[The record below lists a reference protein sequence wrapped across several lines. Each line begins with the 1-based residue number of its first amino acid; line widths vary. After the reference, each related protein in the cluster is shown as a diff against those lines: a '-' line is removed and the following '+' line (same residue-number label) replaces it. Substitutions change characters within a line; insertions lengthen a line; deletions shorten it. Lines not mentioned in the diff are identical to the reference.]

1 MIKILIYKE
10 WAEVFKNRLVLFTV
24 IFLPLLL
31 GVLPLIILGTM
42 GDVVSMDGTLND
54 VPPSALALCAPTLSS
69 GECLQVYLLSQF
81 VLMFMLIPL
90 IVPVS
95 IAAYSIVG
103 EKRARSLEPL
113 LATPITT
120 WELIFAKALAAV
132 IPAVLASWLA
142 FALFAVGGAL
152 LAASPAVVKAFLH
165 PLWLLGVIVG
175 GPLLALLSVSIAL
188 MVSSRVND
196 PRVAEQLTGVVAI
209 PILMLVFG
217 QMTGFLVLER
227 SLVLVFLL
235 VLVALDIGMLFL
247 TVRVFDRENILTR
260 WK

>member
-1 MIKILIYKE
+1 MIRILVYKE

-24 IFLPLLL
+24 VFLPLLL
-31 GVLPLIILGTM
+31 SALPLVILAEGT
-42 GDVVSMDGTLND
+42 VSQAAASDMPD
-54 VPPSALALCAPTLSS
+54 AAMQACAPGLSG

-81 VLMFMLIPL
+81 VLLFMLIPL
-90 IVPVS
+90 LIPVS

-103 EKRARSLEPL
+103 EKRAHSLEPL

-120 WELIFAKALAAV
+120 WELITAKALAAV
-132 IPAVLASWLA
+132 IPAVGAAWLA
-142 FALFAVGGAL
+142 FGIFAAGGVA
-152 LAASPAVVKAFLH
+152 LAASPAVVRSFLH
-165 PLWLLGVIVG
+165 PMWLLAVFGG
-175 GPLLALLSVSIAL
+175 GPLLALLSVSVAL

-196 PRVAEQLTGVVAI
+196 PRVAEQLTGVVAV

-217 QMTGFLVLER
+217 QVSGLLVLDR
-227 SLVLVFLL
+227 SLVALFLL
-235 VLVALDIGMLFL
+235 SLAVLDVALLFL